1 MALRALRDGDPA
13 RIGGYRLTARL
24 GAGGMGVVYLG
35 TAKDG
40 TRAAV
45 KVLRPELADD
55 LEFRARF
62 RREVATLTRVDGICA
77 VRVLEA
83 DTESDRPFMATEYA
97 PGPTLAEHVTA
108 SGPLTAGMLTG
119 LAVGLAEAL
128 AAIHAAGVIHRDL
141 KPGNVVLTP
150 SGPKVIDFGIAQ
162 VLDATS
168 VTRAGLSVGSPGF
181 MAPEQVRGQAGQPA
195 DIFAWGLTVAYAA
208 SGRSPFGTAQAD
220 VIFYRILH
228 DSPNIAA
235 VPEPLR
241 SVVAAA
247 VARDPGER
255 PAATELLR
263 RLASQAGEPAAPA
276 DTTRAF
282 LARTWLG
289 PAARPPETAIRR
301 PRRHGRTPVVLGMA
315 AVLAVIGTGLGVTM
329 AGSGSSPVPP
339 IPLQAYSPVGTPVE
353 TFSAEPSPSVT
364 ASGPWEPPGNVL
376 GTLAPPP
383 PTAVPAT
390 GTWPDPAAVDS
401 SAVSRIEQYGY
412 VPYQQQP
419 SWDGA
424 PGALNAVVAH
434 PSALAGGGE
443 RVFFFVD
450 SYAVGADTA
459 DGSNLLTVTR
469 VSSTEIRVH
478 YWLYRPGE
486 AKCCPTGGTDVR
498 FESRGEALVVLD
510 PVPSSTGR
518 N

>member
-1 MALRALRDGDPA
+1 MALRALRDEDPA

-62 RREVATLTRVDGICA
+62 RREVAALTRVDGICA
-77 VRVLEA
+77 VRVIEA

-108 SGPLTAGMLTG
+108 SGPLAAGMLTG

-162 VLDATS
+162 VLDATA
-168 VTRAGLSVGSPGF
+168 VTRAGLSVGSPGY
-181 MAPEQVRGQAGQPA
+181 MAPEQVRGQGGQPV

-208 SGRSPFGTAQAD
+208 SGQPPFGTAPAE
-220 VIFYRILH
+220 VILYRILH
-228 DSPNIAA
+228 DSPDIAA
-235 VPEPLR
+235 VPVPLR
-241 SVVAAA
+241 PLVAAA

-255 PAATELLR
+255 PAAAELLR
-263 RLASQAGEPAAPA
+263 RLASGPGEPAAGTGEA
-276 DTTRAF
+276 TRVV

-289 PAARPPETAIRR
+289 PAARHPQTPIRR
-301 PRRHGRTPVVLGMA
+301 PRRRGRTLVAVPA
-315 AVLAVIGTGLGVTM
+315 AALAAIGIGLGL
-329 AGSGSSPVPP
+329 ASAHSGSSPVPE
-339 IPLQAYSPVGTPVE
+339 IPVQAYSPVQTL
-353 TFSAEPSPSVT
+353 SAEPPASVT
-364 ASGPWEPPGNVL
+364 PTGSWAPPANVL

-383 PTAVPAT
+383 ATVVPAT
-390 GTWPDPAAVDS
+390 GSWPDPAAVDS

-412 VPYQQQP
+412 VPYRQQP

-424 PGALNAVVAH
+424 PGALNAIVAH
-434 PSALAGGGE
+434 PAALAGGGG

-450 SYAVGADTA
+450 SYAVGADTE

-478 YWLYRPGE
+478 YRLYRPGE
-486 AKCCPTGGTDVR
+486 ASPTGGTADVR

-510 PVPSSTGR
+510 PVPSSTSR